1 MSKRGTASEAQAG
14 TMENLVTND
23 NKPLRNAFS
32 THFTAAE
39 VHEVL
44 SAQFTVA
51 EIAAGKT
58 AMSRFSPHVSD
69 GIQEVNVLARLV
81 SEASVAAKAI
91 DKKMMAISF
100 YAGGGDVPGLP
111 QGGVQYGGGAG
122 LGFYQVYENGA
133 IFWRR
138 DLGAC
143 WVHGAIYDKYRALK
157 AEAGFL
163 GYPETD
169 ETGTADGKGRFNHFE
184 RGSIYWHPATGAFE
198 VHGEIRAKWQA
209 LGSEAFGYP
218 VTDETATA
226 GGQGRFNHFQDVLHG
241 GTAAGASIYWSQ
253 DTGAHVV
260 RGAIRNRWAELGWE
274 NSYLGY
280 PVTDEGGWTD
290 PETQNTGLVSHFQR
304 GAIAWTADTQDVV
317 EFPERIILSSG
328 PIGVSSVGGWVE
340 LVLTSAGTFNYRGHL
355 HNSGFVGLGCTVASG
370 VKIAGTTEA
379 LMAMKEVNVGGTASF
394 DDRDEDWDDSGYAPQ
409 IRAHWDILRQEN
421 SMTTDIKAALGAAD
435 FFLLVFLPLIGALTV
450 FTLVSGGSP
459 PDTHCETSGMHTV
472 KDGNNN
478 TIAEPSGVR
487 CGLPGPPR

>member
-1 MSKRGTASEAQAG
+1 
-14 TMENLVTND
+14 MENSGVND
-23 NKPLRNAFS
+23 KTSLRHALS
-32 THFTAAE
+32 TYFTVAE
-39 VHEVL
+39 VREAL
-44 SAQFTVA
+44 SAQFTVT
-51 EIAAGKT
+51 EIAAGET
-58 AMSRFSPHVSD
+58 AVTRFSSHISD
-69 GIQEVNVLARLV
+69 GIQEVNVLALLLA
-81 SEASVAAKAI
+81 EASAAGKAI
-91 DKKMMAISF
+91 DKKMMATSF
-100 YAGGGDVPGLP
+100 YSGGGEVPGAP

-163 GYPETD
+163 GYPVTD
-169 ETGTADGKGRFNHFE
+169 ETGTADRKGRFNHFE

-198 VHGEIRAKWQA
+198 VHGSIRAKWQA

-226 GGQGRFNHFQDVLHG
+226 GGQGRFNHFRDVLHG
-241 GTAAGASIYWSQ
+241 GATADASIFWSQ
-253 DTGAHVV
+253 DTNAHVV
-260 RGAIRNRWAELGWE
+260 RGAIRRRWAELGWE

-304 GAIAWTADTQDVV
+304 GAIAWTADTQDVL
-317 EFPERIILSSG
+317 EFPERIILRSG
-328 PIGVSSVGGWVE
+328 HIGVSSVGGWVE
-340 LVLTSAGTFNYRGHL
+340 LVLTSAGSFNYRGHL
-355 HNSGFVGLGCTVASG
+355 HNSGFVGLSCTVGSAL
-370 VKIAGTTEA
+370 KIAGTSEA
-379 LMAMKEVNVGGTASF
+379 LMATKEVNVGGTASF
-394 DDRDEDWDDSGYAPQ
+394 DERDEDWNDSGYAPQ
-409 IRAHWDILRQEN
+409 IRAHWNILREEQ
-421 SMTTDIKAALGAAD
+421 SMTTDIKATLGAAD
-435 FFLLVFLPLIGALTV
+435 FFLLIFLPLIGAVTV
-450 FTLVSGGSP
+450 ISLLGGGSP

-478 TIAEPSGVR
+478 TIAEPDGVR